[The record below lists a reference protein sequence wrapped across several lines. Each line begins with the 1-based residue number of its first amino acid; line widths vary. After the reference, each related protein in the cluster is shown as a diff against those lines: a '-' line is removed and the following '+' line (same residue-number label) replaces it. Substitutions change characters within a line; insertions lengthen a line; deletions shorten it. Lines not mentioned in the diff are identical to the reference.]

1 MVRMSADSAQLRKD
15 MQRASNSVAA
25 MERRMASAAS
35 AIKAG
40 FAGISLAQM
49 TREFTQ
55 ASDAYTKLNS
65 RIKLVT
71 GSAEEQAAVEK
82 ALFASAQRTRSGYEG
97 TVELYTRVARNADQ
111 LGASQAELLQLTE
124 SVNKAIQIGGSTAQ
138 EASAGVI
145 QFSQALASGELRGE
159 ELRSVMENMPR
170 LAEAIAKGLEK
181 TGVATRVTLGDM
193 RKLSQ
198 DGELTA
204 ERIFKALLSQTTE
217 LDSEFSQLGRTV
229 GQAMTQLGND
239 VQRAMA
245 KADMKPL
252 LDAIDGLREMLSDP
266 ATQKAIIQL
275 GTTLAQ
281 SIHLALIPLRE
292 AVRLVE
298 WFRRNKDFAAGE
310 SSTMQSGDQKRMQDR
325 IAMLRERLDNSINF
339 GAEQRGFRLSD
350 NEMRDIRAEIMRL
363 EKARREL
370 SAAAAPEPDLTTKP
384 PPANRAP
391 TSTVSSGKSERQSA
405 EEQRLRSIKSIV
417 DALEKENA
425 TLRMTAVG
433 LAEYELASL
442 GADASTIAYA
452 KSLAAATEMALADV
466 EASEQAQRAREELA
480 AEIESIAAETFA
492 ALMTEDAAMRTAAAR
507 REEIVRQAVAD
518 HIIAEERGAAIIAG
532 IHEKLNQDIQAR
544 AEETKDAFTKFAEEA
559 AANIQDAMADTL
571 FNWMQ
576 GEFGNIANDFK
587 KMLDR
592 MVANALA
599 ARIGEALFGAGFG
612 GSSGGELGGLFG
624 KIAGIFGGKR
634 ASGGPVSAGRAYLVG
649 EKGPELMVPSG
660 AGRIIPNGQFG
671 GGIVVNLNVSGVRDS
686 SDLRQSSAQVA
697 AQAGLAVQRAMNRNT

>member
-252 LDAIDGLREMLSDP
+252 LDAIDGLRDALTDP
-266 ATQKAIIQL
+266 ATLQAITQL

-281 SIHLALIPLRE
+281 SIQLALIPLRE

-310 SSTMQSGDQKRMQDR
+310 SATMQSGDQKRMQDR

-370 SAAAAPEPDLTTKP
+370 SAAAAPEPDLTVKP
-384 PPANRAP
+384 PPAKMAP
-391 TSTVSSGKSERQSA
+391 TVSSGKSERQSA
-405 EEQRLRSIKSIV
+405 EEQRLRSIKSII

-425 TLRMTAVG
+425 TLSMTVSG

-612 GSSGGELGGLFG
+612 GSGGGELGGLFG

-660 AGRIIPNGQFG
+660 MGRIIPNHELSG
-671 GGIVVNLNVSGVRDS
+671 GGGVVVNIAISGVQDARG
-686 SDLRQSSAQVA
+686 LRESANQVA
-697 AQAGLAVQRAMNRNT
+697 ARSGQAVQRALARNT